1 MRLSGKYQGGYCKE
15 KVLCLLENKNSL
27 LVHGVCVRENM
38 EEEDSGGMF
47 EDSHSI

>member
-1 MRLSGKYQGGYCKE
+1 MRLSGKYQGGDCKE

-27 LVHGVCVRENM
+27 LVCGVCVRENM

-47 EDSHSI
+47 EESHSI